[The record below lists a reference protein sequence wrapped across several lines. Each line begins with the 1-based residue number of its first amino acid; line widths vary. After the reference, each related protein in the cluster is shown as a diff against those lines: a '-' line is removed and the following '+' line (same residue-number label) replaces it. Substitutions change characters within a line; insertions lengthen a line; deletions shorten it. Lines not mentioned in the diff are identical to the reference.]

1 MIAVVVCLFLV
12 HLNEDIIMT
21 NASEDLSGR
30 IEHTFSPLGQKIIKS
45 EFFKWG
51 SLTEYKIAIVQ
62 NLKIV

>member
-1 MIAVVVCLFLV
+1 M

-30 IEHTFSPLGQKIIKS
+30 IEHIFSPLGQKIIKS